1 MAKDQ
6 QGLDVAGAPASV
18 AALDH
23 AVADYLGW
31 TGDPIAVLQEAVGR
45 DPAFTLGA
53 SAIASLF
60 LLNGFRGDNPAVTG
74 AIGAAEAAIGG
85 ASSRERRHL
94 AAAKAWAAGGI
105 IAATDVWE
113 DILVDHPTDAL
124 ALRFAHDSYFYL
136 GHSLSIRDSVARVLP
151 AWDRA
156 NPNYG
161 FVLGQYAFGL
171 EEAGELRRAEAIG
184 RDAIARN
191 AEDAWAVHA
200 VAHVLETESRQAE
213 GIDFLKASRPAWGKA
228 QALSVHNGWHLA
240 LYLDRGGALR
250 GSHRRL
256 RWVRRA
262 APRRRFAARSA
273 STPRRCCGG
282 SSSPG
287 PTSARAGR
295 RSRAQWLSHVDDHV
309 LVFNDLHLALA
320 VARAGDAE
328 GVARLRRSLDDYQ
341 RHGRGDNR
349 DITVDVGRRLVD
361 GALAFANRDYARAVQ
376 AILPVRYKVIRIGG
390 SHAQRD
396 LVTQTLIA
404 AADRAG
410 QTSLARALLAERLAA
425 RPTARTRREYRRAG
439 GITATHWQTSAV
451 INSDD
456 LQFLSFEFGVG
467 DDDEFSHDGGDGD
480 DGLFAGLEEAFIE
493 ALEGRVVFSGG

>member
-1 MAKDQ
+1 MAKDL
-6 QGLDVAGAPASV
+6 QGLDIAGAPASA
-18 AALDH
+18 AALDR
-23 AVADYLGW
+23 AVTEYLAW
-31 TGDPIAVLQEAVGR
+31 KGDPIAVLQEAVDR

-60 LLNGFRGDNPAVTG
+60 LLNGFRGDNPAVTR
-74 AIGAAEAAIGG
+74 AIGAAEAAISG
-85 ASSRERRHL
+85 ASSREKRHL
-94 AAAKAWAAGGI
+94 AAAKAWAAGEI
-105 IAATDVWE
+105 VAATGVWE

-156 NPNYG
+156 SPSYG

-171 EEAGELRRAEAIG
+171 EEAGELRRAEEVG

-200 VAHVLETESRQAE
+200 VAHVLETESRQSE
-213 GIDFLKASRPAWGKA
+213 GVDFLKASRPSWSKA
-228 QALSVHNGWHLA
+228 HALSVHNGWHLA
-240 LYLDRGGALR
+240 LYLIEEGRFDEVLADYDAF
-250 GSHRRL
+250 
-256 RWVRRA
+256 V
-262 APRRRFAARSA
+262 APRIGADSLLDLVDASA
-273 STPRRCCGG
+273 LLWRLELAGADVGTRW
-282 SSSPG
+282 SPLA
-287 PTSARAGR
+287 S
-295 RSRAQWLSHVDDHV
+295 QWLTHVDDHV

-341 RHGRGDNR
+341 RHGSGDNR
-349 DITVDVGRRLVD
+349 EITVDVGRRLVD
-361 GALAFANRDYARAVQ
+361 GALAFAQGDYADAVQ

-404 AADRAG
+404 AAERAG
-410 QTSLARALLAERLAA
+410 QASLARALLAERLAV
-425 RPTARTRREYRRAG
+425 RPTARTRLAYEKAG
-439 GITATHWQTSAV
+439 GITARH
-451 INSDD
+451 
-456 LQFLSFEFGVG
+456 
-467 DDDEFSHDGGDGD
+467 
-480 DGLFAGLEEAFIE
+480 
-493 ALEGRVVFSGG
+493 

>member
-6 QGLDVAGAPASV
+6 QGLDIAGAPASA
-18 AALDH
+18 AALDR
-23 AVADYLGW
+23 AVTEYLAW
-31 TGDPIAVLQEAVGR
+31 KGDPIAVLQEAVDR

-60 LLNGFRGDNPAVTG
+60 LLNGFRGDNPAVTR
-74 AIGAAEAAIGG
+74 AIGAAEAALSG
-85 ASSRERRHL
+85 ASSREKRHL
-94 AAAKAWAAGGI
+94 AAAKAWAAGEI
-105 IAATDVWE
+105 VAATGVWE

-171 EEAGELRRAEAIG
+171 EEAGELRRAEEVG
-184 RDAIARN
+184 RGAIARN

-200 VAHVLETESRQAE
+200 VAHVLETESRQSE
-213 GIDFLKASRPAWGKA
+213 GVDFLKASRPAWSKA
-228 QALSVHNGWHLA
+228 HALSVHNGWHLA
-240 LYLDRGGALR
+240 LYLIEEGRFDEVLADYDAF
-250 GSHRRL
+250 
-256 RWVRRA
+256 V
-262 APRRRFAARSA
+262 APRIAGDSLLDLVDASALLWRLELAGADVGARWSPLA
-273 STPRRCCGG
+273 S
-282 SSSPG
+282 
-287 PTSARAGR
+287 
-295 RSRAQWLSHVDDHV
+295 QWLTHVDDHV

-320 VARAGDAE
+320 VARAGYAE

-341 RHGRGDNR
+341 RHGSGDNR
-349 DITVDVGRRLVD
+349 EITVDVGRRLID
-361 GALAFANRDYARAVQ
+361 GALAFAQGDYAKAVQ

-404 AADRAG
+404 AAERSGKA
-410 QTSLARALLAERLAA
+410 SLARALLAERLAV
-425 RPTARTRREYRRAG
+425 RPTARTRLAYEKAE
-439 GITATHWQTSAV
+439 GITARH
-451 INSDD
+451 
-456 LQFLSFEFGVG
+456 
-467 DDDEFSHDGGDGD
+467 
-480 DGLFAGLEEAFIE
+480 
-493 ALEGRVVFSGG
+493 